1 MRQQKSLELAEI
13 IEEFRMM
20 PIHIFKL
27 KVYEEKIVY
36 LEQNNAFM
44 VRINLTI
51 FGRHR
56 SGIILMKDFYSIS
69 KITS

>member
-1 MRQQKSLELAEI
+1 
-13 IEEFRMM
+13 MM
-20 PIHIFKL
+20 PMHIFKL

-36 LEQNNAFM
+36 FEQNNAFM